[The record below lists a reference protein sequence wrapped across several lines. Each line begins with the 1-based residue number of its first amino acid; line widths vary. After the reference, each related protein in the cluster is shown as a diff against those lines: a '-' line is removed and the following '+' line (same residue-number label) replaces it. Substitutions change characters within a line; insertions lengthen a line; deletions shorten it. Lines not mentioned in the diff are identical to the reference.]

1 MKKKPSPR
9 KSLLKNVIIFAA
21 AALLVAAYII
31 GFIHEDK
38 QTLLKLQNSFLKRIA
53 FQKISDNPLIF
64 EARDA
69 ESKTFLDYIAIEKGQ
84 GWGGPLHMAT
94 VIDKNGVIERVILID
109 HKETPP
115 FLFKIQR
122 HRFLQ
127 QFVGKKVSNPFVLEC
142 DIDTVTQATMS
153 SKAIKEAVRGGSHAV
168 AKKILDF
175 SIKKEPLAWKFG
187 NNEIILL
194 LLYVVMLTGVVLKIK
209 ILRYLTM
216 AAAFIFLGFYL
227 NSSISIGNISSL
239 LLGYFPSFRE
249 NMFLWLLLLGALV
262 MPLILRRNLYCSHL
276 CPFGVLQ
283 ESTAK
288 ISGLNIQLGEKNI
301 RLTRYL
307 VHFLTWLALI
317 LIFLTSN
324 PAVGAYEPFATFFG
338 LEGIGVQWFIL
349 PVVVIGSFVLTRFF
363 CRFFCPVGVVLN
375 VIVKARSAVDKIVT
389 KSKK

>member
-153 SKAIKEAVRGGSHAV
+153 SKAIKE
-168 AKKILDF
+168 
-175 SIKKEPLAWKFG
+175 
-187 NNEIILL
+187 
-194 LLYVVMLTGVVLKIK
+194 
-209 ILRYLTM
+209 
-216 AAAFIFLGFYL
+216 
-227 NSSISIGNISSL
+227 
-239 LLGYFPSFRE
+239 
-249 NMFLWLLLLGALV
+249 
-262 MPLILRRNLYCSHL
+262 
-276 CPFGVLQ
+276 
-283 ESTAK
+283 
-288 ISGLNIQLGEKNI
+288 
-301 RLTRYL
+301 
-307 VHFLTWLALI
+307 
-317 LIFLTSN
+317 
-324 PAVGAYEPFATFFG
+324 
-338 LEGIGVQWFIL
+338 
-349 PVVVIGSFVLTRFF
+349 
-363 CRFFCPVGVVLN
+363 
-375 VIVKARSAVDKIVT
+375 
-389 KSKK
+389 